1 MKGGPV
7 IIVGQGI
14 AGSML
19 GWFCEQA
26 GIAFRIV
33 DPGHARAA
41 SRVGA
46 GLVSPL
52 TGQRLAPTWRFADW
66 RGEVLAIYRTLE
78 AELGVALV
86 RELRIERRF
95 RDERQRELF
104 LSRLDRPEVAPWI
117 DRVDEEALCLNGAL
131 QVDTGLLIARLRER
145 WGQAG
150 VLETSTWSADRAA
163 AGDAVVWCTGAALPP
178 VGPIPW
184 EPSRGE
190 VVRGIV
196 PGLDPDVVLNN
207 GHWLLPQRGHR
218 AIAGA
223 LFDRENLNAGV
234 TTIGQQKLMAAAAQL
249 AGQPL
254 QGARG
259 DSGLR
264 VNVRDRRPVVGWRDG
279 NGRTGVFGGL
289 AAKGALWAP
298 MLARQWCADG
308 MAGDQLDPAV
318 RAERFDRAG

>member
-1 MKGGPV
+1 
-7 IIVGQGI
+7 
-14 AGSML
+14 ML
-19 GWFCEQA
+19 GWFCERNGIKFCIIDA
-26 GIAFRIV
+26 GH
-33 DPGHARAA
+33 DQAA

-66 RGEVLAIYRTLE
+66 RDEVLAIYRTLE

-117 DRVDEEALCLNGAL
+117 DRVDEEALWLNGAL
-131 QVDTGLLIARLRER
+131 QVDTGLLIARLRDR
-145 WGQAG
+145 WGQTG
-150 VLETSTWSADRAA
+150 VLETSTWTADRAA
-163 AGDAVVWCTGAALPP
+163 AGDAVVWCTGAAPPP

-207 GHWLLPQRGHR
+207 GHWLLPQGGDR
-218 AIAGA
+218 AMAGA
-223 LFDRENLNAGV
+223 LFDRENLDAGV
-234 TTIGQQKLMAAAAQL
+234 TVAGQQELLAAAESL
-249 AGQPL
+249 AGRPL
-254 QGARG
+254 QEARG

-264 VNVRDRRPVVGWRDG
+264 VNVRDRRPVVGWRDDRC
-279 NGRTGVFGGL
+279 RTGVFSGL

-308 MAGDQLDPAV
+308 MAGDRLDPAV
-318 RAERFDRAG
+318 RADRFDRAG